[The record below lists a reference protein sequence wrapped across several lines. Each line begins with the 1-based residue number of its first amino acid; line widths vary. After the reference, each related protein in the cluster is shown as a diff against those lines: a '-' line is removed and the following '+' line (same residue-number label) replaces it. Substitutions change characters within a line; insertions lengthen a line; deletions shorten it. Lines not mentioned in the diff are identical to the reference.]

1 MSNMT
6 YKASVAIVALAT
18 ASAMIFV
25 GSFENRTRRCLD
37 DPSPGDIYMARINAL
52 HGATGA
58 PAVYGLMRVEEV
70 FPDRVMAHPAMGSS
84 ASKRR
89 AYRDLESAVANGIR
103 YDMSKDI
110 EIARDDLA
118 RLHARGIIVVAKNP
132 GT

>member
-1 MSNMT
+1 MSNIT
-6 YKASVAIVALAT
+6 YKVAIAIVALAT

-52 HGATGA
+52 HGATAA

-70 FPDRVMAHPAMGSS
+70 FPDRVMAHPAMDSS
-84 ASKRR
+84 ASKQRV
-89 AYRDLESAVANGIR
+89 YRDLKRAVADGIR
-103 YDMSKDI
+103 YDMSTDI

-118 RLHARGIIVVAKNP
+118 SLHARGIIVVAKNP

>member
-1 MSNMT
+1 MSNTT
-6 YKASVAIVALAT
+6 YKVAAAIVALAM

-52 HGATGA
+52 HGATAA

-70 FPDRVMAHPAMGSS
+70 FPDRIMAHPAVDSS
-84 ASKRR
+84 PSKRR
-89 AYRDLESAVANGIR
+89 AYRDLKSAVANGIR
-103 YDMSKDI
+103 YDMTKNI
-110 EIARDDLA
+110 EIARDELA
-118 RLHARGIIVVAKNP
+118 SLHERGIIVVAKNP

>member
-6 YKASVAIVALAT
+6 YKVAIAIVALAT
-18 ASAMIFV
+18 AAAMIFV
-25 GSFENRTRRCLD
+25 CSFENRTRRCLD
-37 DPSPGDIYMARINAL
+37 DSSPGDIYLARINAL
-52 HGATGA
+52 HGSTEA
-58 PAVYGLMRVEEV
+58 PALYGLMRVEEV
-70 FPDRVMAHPAMGSS
+70 FPDRVMAHPAMDSS

-118 RLHARGIIVVAKNP
+118 SLHARGIIVVAKNP